1 MNMADAAIL
10 IFWIACL
17 IRGMFRGPGCE
28 LFSIAGALS
37 GLYVAAFCYP
47 HVHGVLSGFI
57 ASEKIFGPVCFF
69 TIFGGIYLLMS
80 VTGIVV
86 SYLLHLHRT
95 GWVNR
100 AFGAAFGT
108 LKGMLVVAV
117 LLVPLVVFLPK
128 QSTWIGGSVILSYE
142 NHLSEK
148 MVQVIPST
156 IHDAFSAHIKGYKRV
171 WLLPGS
177 RGSSGLPT
185 RHCFSCGGMASVQG
199 QFP

>member
-10 IFWIACL
+10 IFWIVCL
-17 IRGMFRGPGCE
+17 IRGIFRGPGCE
-28 LFSIAGALS
+28 LFSIAGALG

-57 ASEKIFGPVCFF
+57 NSEKISGPVCFF
-69 TIFGGIYLLMS
+69 TIFGGIYLLMT
-80 VTGIVV
+80 VTGIVA

-95 GWVNR
+95 GWTNR
-100 AFGAAFGT
+100 AFGAGIGA

-117 LLVPLVVFLPK
+117 LLVPLVAFLPK

-156 IHDAFSAHIKGYKRV
+156 IHDAFSSHIKGYKRL
-171 WLLPGS
+171 WLRNGDGPDAG
-177 RGSSGLPT
+177 
-185 RHCFSCGGMASVQG
+185 
-199 QFP
+199 